1 MARLARRVQVENDFG
16 EIMHYDRHTGG
27 GFVSPHARVPES
39 VPVGWG
45 TYVEKGA
52 VVGHGCRLGDGTW
65 IDRDVVLG
73 RDVRVGDNVRIAP
86 EARVGDRARVGSG
99 ARVGRR
105 VLVEAGA
112 VVPPDEIVPDDAT
125 VRRRGGL
132 RSGYDVCRVYTS
144 PRPRARG
151 GGRRPSAA

>member
-86 EARVGDRARVGSG
+86 GDEVVWHGTGAQRELSLVRA
-99 ARVGRR
+99 
-105 VLVEAGA
+105 
-112 VVPPDEIVPDDAT
+112 DH
-125 VRRRGGL
+125 VRRK
-132 RSGYDVCRVYTS
+132 
-144 PRPRARG
+144 
-151 GGRRPSAA
+151 PSS